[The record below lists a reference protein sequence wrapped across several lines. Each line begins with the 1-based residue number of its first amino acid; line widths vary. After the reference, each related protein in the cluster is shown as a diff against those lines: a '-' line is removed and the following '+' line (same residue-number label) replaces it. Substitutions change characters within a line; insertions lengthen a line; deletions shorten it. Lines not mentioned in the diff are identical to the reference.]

1 MGSKTVKKLEYCHDP
16 LERALNC
23 SVAFNIHI
31 NRADEGYGGTPS
43 LRCMIG
49 EEVVFHSTKTA
60 TVTWLCGLHLR
71 ATAVLSLLKS
81 EGIDFADKDAAIRSL
96 SETVQAKA
104 NKEFYIKYILPV
116 AGDITT

>member
-1 MGSKTVKKLEYCHDP
+1 MRKKLEHCHDP

-23 SVAFNIHI
+23 SVVLGVHI

-49 EEVVFHSTKTA
+49 EEVVFHSTKPA

-81 EGIDFADKDAAIRSL
+81 EGIDFADKDAAIKTL

-116 AGDITT
+116 AGDITI

>member
-1 MGSKTVKKLEYCHDP
+1 MSKKLEHCHDP

-23 SVAFNIHI
+23 SVALGIHI

-49 EEVVFHSTKTA
+49 EEVVFHSTKSA
-60 TVTWLCGLHLR
+60 TVTWLCSLHHR

-81 EGIDFADKDAAIRSL
+81 EGIDFADKDSAIKSL

-104 NKEFYIKYILPV
+104 NKEFYIKYIFPV
-116 AGDITT
+116 AGDITI

>member
-1 MGSKTVKKLEYCHDP
+1 MKKLEYYHNP
-16 LERALNC
+16 VERALNC
-23 SVAFNIHI
+23 SVVLGIHI
-31 NRADEGYGGTPS
+31 NRANEGYGGTDS

-49 EEVVFHSTKTA
+49 EEVLFHSTTSA
-60 TVTWLCGLHLR
+60 TVTWLCGLHRR

-81 EGIDFADKDAAIRSL
+81 EGIDFADKDAAIKSL

-116 AGDITT
+116 AGDITI

>member
-1 MGSKTVKKLEYCHDP
+1 MGRKTVKKLEYCHDP

-23 SVAFNIHI
+23 SVVFNIHI
-31 NRADEGYGGTPS
+31 NRANDGYGGTPS

-49 EEVVFHSTKTA
+49 EEVVFHSTKSA

-71 ATAVLSLLKS
+71 AAAVLSLLKS
-81 EGIDFADKDAAIRSL
+81 EGIDFADKDAAIKSL

-116 AGDITT
+116 AGGITI